1 MTAWNTAIPMVP
13 PRERVSSQ
21 DEVEDA
27 ISFSGIAYGNDDV
40 SMWAE
45 ESRQSDGRRTH
56 RLDDDQR
63 YSQRQTHTQTGDDQ
77 DDHLRAYRLSV
88 GDKLDSET
96 VAWMNRSISGLFPW

>member
-21 DEVEDA
+21 DEVDDA
-27 ISFSGIAYGNDDV
+27 ISFRGIACGNNDV
-40 SMWAE
+40 SMWVE
-45 ESRQSDGRRTH
+45 EIRQSDGRRTH
-56 RLDDDQR
+56 SLDDDQR

-96 VAWMNRSISGLFPW
+96 VAWMKRSISGLFPW